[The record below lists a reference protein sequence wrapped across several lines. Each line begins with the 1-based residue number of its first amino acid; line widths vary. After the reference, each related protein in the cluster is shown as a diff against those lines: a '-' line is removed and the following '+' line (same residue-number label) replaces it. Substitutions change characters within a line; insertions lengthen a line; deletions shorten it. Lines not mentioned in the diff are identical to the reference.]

1 MRRKK
6 RWERRF
12 WQGKSSWEGDVG
24 RIEDVKREGRDGF

>member
-1 MRRKK
+1 MRGKK
-6 RWERRF
+6 RLGRRL